1 MVAIETILTETI
13 TPREA
18 LVNSLTLDIIAN
30 TDCSWA
36 TATAAIAF
44 WELHFK
50 DHTAP
55 VYGVVDYEDEKSNVV
70 YDRGKIKRSL
80 KVGVHVAD
88 ETHWFFTIQ
97 S

>member
-1 MVAIETILTETI
+1 MDTEKILAETI

-18 LVNSLTLDIIAN
+18 LVNNLMLDMIAN

-36 TATAAIAF
+36 AATAAIAF
-44 WELHFK
+44 WEQHYK

-70 YDRGKIKRSL
+70 YDRGKTKRSL
-80 KVGVHVAD
+80 KVGMYIAN
-88 ETHWFFTIQ
+88 EMHWYLTIQ